1 MLVMAASHLRHFQP
15 QEICHRQQELEHF
28 AQVIPAFNAALS
40 GPITEANSY
49 ALCACSLLI
58 LQYSWACPEL
68 ADRETNNSIEIG
80 FGSLLELYSG
90 MRRLALILL
99 TIHDPYI
106 YSVMFYR
113 PIETI
118 RRYSKAT
125 NVPSEL
131 EAFFTHCCQCT
142 EWDGTGD
149 GCFNTRMDAA
159 RCLIPILSALKIG
172 EVELEASGLMPDI
185 SRYLFFLPLLSS
197 AEYVQLLRNDDEVS
211 LVILLYYFALVRR
224 LLSGKFWWM
233 RERLAHLCE
242 WLLARLGNKCERCI
256 S

>member
-1 MLVMAASHLRHFQP
+1 MHAMLVMAASHLRHFQP

-58 LQYSWACPEL
+58 LKYSWACPEL

-131 EAFFTHCCQCT
+131 EAFFTHCARN
-142 EWDGTGD
+142 GTALE
-149 GCFNTRMDAA
+149 MDAA

-185 SRYLFFLPLLSS
+185 SRYLFFLPMLSS

-211 LVILLYYFALVRR
+211 LIILLYYFALVRR

-233 RERLAHLCE
+233 RERSAHLCE